1 MRDLSVSIIIPVLN
15 EADRIGDLLKHLP
28 DNIETICVDGGSMD
42 STVEIAASHADQI
55 ISSKK
60 GRARQM
66 NAGAAVASGEI
77 LLFLHADS
85 FLPGNFLYHLQKFYV
100 LDKAWGRFDVR
111 IENEKRMFRII
122 EAMMNLRSRMTGI
135 CTGDQAIFMKR
146 SVFNRVG
153 GFALIPLME
162 DIEISKRLRK
172 ISKPFCI
179 NNPTLTSARR
189 WLKGGILPTILLM
202 WWLRL
207 AYHFGVSPEHLAKH
221 YYK

>member
-28 DNIETICVDGGSMD
+28 DNIETIVVDGGSTD
-42 STVEIAASHADQI
+42 STVELAASHADQI
-55 ISSKK
+55 ISSEK

-85 FLPGNFLYHLQKFYV
+85 FLPCNFLYDLHKFCV
-100 LDKAWGRFDVR
+100 LDKSWGRFDVR
-111 IENEKRMFRII
+111 IGNEKRMFRII

-153 GFALIPLME
+153 GFAIIPLME

-189 WLKGGILPTILLM
+189 WLEGGILPTILLM

-207 AYHFGVSPEHLAKH
+207 AYHFGVSPEHLVKH

>member
-28 DNIETICVDGGSMD
+28 DNIETIVVDGGSTD
-42 STVEIAASHADQI
+42 STVEIAASQADQI
-55 ISSKK
+55 ISSEK

-85 FLPGNFLYHLQKFYV
+85 FLPRNFLYHLQKFYV

-111 IENEKRMFRII
+111 IENEKRVFRII

-153 GFALIPLME
+153 GFAIIPLME
-162 DIEISKRLRK
+162 DIEISKRLKK

-207 AYHFGVSPEHLAKH
+207 AYHFGVSPEHLANH

>member
-28 DNIETICVDGGSMD
+28 DNIETIVVDGGSMD

-85 FLPGNFLYHLQKFYV
+85 FLPRNFLYHLQKFYV

-111 IENEKRMFRII
+111 IENEKRVFRII

-153 GFALIPLME
+153 GFAIIPLME
-162 DIEISKRLRK
+162 DIEISKRLKK

-207 AYHFGVSPEHLAKH
+207 AYHFGVSPEHLANH

>member
-28 DNIETICVDGGSMD
+28 DNIETIVVDGGSMD

-85 FLPGNFLYHLQKFYV
+85 FLPRNFLYHLQKFYV
-100 LDKAWGRFDVR
+100 LDKVWGRFDVR

-146 SVFNRVG
+146 SVFNHVG

-179 NNPTLTSARR
+179 NNPTVTSARR

>member
-28 DNIETICVDGGSMD
+28 DNIETIVVDGGSTD
-42 STVEIAASHADQI
+42 STVEIAASQADQI
-55 ISSKK
+55 ISSEK

-111 IENEKRMFRII
+111 IENEKRVFRII

-153 GFALIPLME
+153 GFAIIPLME
-162 DIEISKRLRK
+162 DIEISKRLKK

-207 AYHFGVSPEHLAKH
+207 AYHFGVSPEHLANH